1 MKKAW
6 QQLRDQDNRRPLPFA
21 NATPGRFALSVDA
34 YGKKIDDWFAKV
46 RDDKE
51 HAPPTEEQ
59 WTVLRR
65 IRDRVLLEYGIEKE
79 GRDTRREC
87 DEEPLRG
94 LVHGPP
100 GSGKSELIKYIRRFF
115 EEALGWTHGVE
126 FMFVAYQNKVAHA
139 MNGMTIH
146 AAGCLNMAQQ
156 VCQLSHTDVDVAF
169 TKNQDL
175 RRVLIDEIGMVS
187 DHLLGCFATALD
199 DASNRSKRF
208 LFRQGGQRRILGG

>member
-1 MKKAW
+1 MEK
-6 QQLRDQDNRRPLPFA
+6 LREQDNQRPLPFA
-21 NATPGRFALSVDA
+21 NATPGRFALSVDS

-115 EEALGWTHGVE
+115 EEALGWT
-126 FMFVAYQNKVAHA
+126 
-139 MNGMTIH
+139 
-146 AAGCLNMAQQ
+146 
-156 VCQLSHTDVDVAF
+156 
-169 TKNQDL
+169 
-175 RRVLIDEIGMVS
+175 
-187 DHLLGCFATALD
+187 
-199 DASNRSKRF
+199 
-208 LFRQGGQRRILGG
+208 